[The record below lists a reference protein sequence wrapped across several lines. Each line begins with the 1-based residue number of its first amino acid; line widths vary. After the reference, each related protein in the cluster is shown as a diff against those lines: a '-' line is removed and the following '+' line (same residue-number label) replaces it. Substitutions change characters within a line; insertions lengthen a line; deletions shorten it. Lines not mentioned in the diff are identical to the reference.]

1 MQLRA
6 RIAWLAA
13 DLHGAIA
20 MSKKRKA
27 LIAGAIVA
35 ILLAVFV
42 MTNPRAEF
50 DVGGALVNVGFRMQD
65 HLHAYDFEHEHE
77 ITPDQVWAE
86 FQHQNELSASVRSRF
101 PRSTEHPVIAML
113 VCMDARIDT
122 SELAGDTRR
131 YYYVVRTAGSVLGE
145 QEQEMLELA
154 VQNGVKVIVL
164 TRHTDCAAEKAA
176 ADPEKR
182 KAYPALTTAVDER
195 DKRVA
200 EFLARPIIADRIAK
214 GELLVKN
221 LVIDTRSDHLVTDMP
236 GPLVAASPGH

>member
-1 MQLRA
+1 MT
-6 RIAWLAA
+6 
-13 DLHGAIA
+13 
-20 MSKKRKA
+20 KKRKA
-27 LIAGAIVA
+27 LIAGGVVA
-35 ILLAVFV
+35 SLLAVFV

-50 DVGGALVNVGFRMQD
+50 MVGGALVNVGFRLQD

-77 ITPDQVWAE
+77 ITPDEVWTE
-86 FQHQNELSASVRSRF
+86 FQHQNELSASVRNRF
-101 PRSTEHPVIAML
+101 PRSTEHPVIALL

-131 YYYVVRTAGSVLGE
+131 YYYVVRTAGSVLDV

-182 KAYPALTTAVDER
+182 KAYPALTAAVDER
-195 DKRVA
+195 DQRVA
-200 EFLARPIIADRIAK
+200 EFLARPVIADRIAK

-221 LVIDTRSDHLVTDMP
+221 VVIDTHSDHLVTAAP
-236 GPLVAASPGH
+236 GPLAAAGLDR

>member
-1 MQLRA
+1 MTR
-6 RIAWLAA
+6 
-13 DLHGAIA
+13 
-20 MSKKRKA
+20 KRKA
-27 LIAGAIVA
+27 LIVVA
-35 ILLAVFV
+35 MAALLSVVFV

-50 DVGGALVNVGFRMQD
+50 DLGGALVNVGFRLQD

-77 ITPDQVWAE
+77 ITPAEVWTE
-86 FQHQNELSASVRSRF
+86 FERQNELSSSVRNRF

-131 YYYVVRTAGSVLGE
+131 YYYVVRTAGSVLGV

-154 VQNGVKVIVL
+154 VQNGVKVIIL

-195 DKRVA
+195 DQRVA
-200 EFLARPIIADRIAK
+200 EFLARPVIADRIAK

-221 LVIDTRSDHLVTDMP
+221 LTIDTTSDRLITNMP
-236 GPLVAASPGH
+236 GTVASTAAGH

>member
-1 MQLRA
+1 MTR
-6 RIAWLAA
+6 
-13 DLHGAIA
+13 
-20 MSKKRKA
+20 KRKA
-27 LIAGAIVA
+27 LIVVA
-35 ILLAVFV
+35 MAALLSVVFV

-50 DVGGALVNVGFRMQD
+50 DLGGALVNVGFRLQD

-77 ITPDQVWAE
+77 ITPAEVWTE
-86 FQHQNELSASVRSRF
+86 FERQNQLSASVRNRF

-131 YYYVVRTAGSVLGE
+131 YYYVVRTAGSVLGV

-154 VQNGVKVIVL
+154 VQNGVKVIIL

-182 KAYPALTTAVDER
+182 AAYPALTTAVDER
-195 DKRVA
+195 DQRVA
-200 EFLARPIIADRIAK
+200 EFLARPVIADRIAK

-221 LVIDTRSDHLVTDMP
+221 LTIDTTSDRLITNMP
-236 GPLVAASPGH
+236 GTVATTASGH

>member
-1 MQLRA
+1 
-6 RIAWLAA
+6 
-13 DLHGAIA
+13 
-20 MSKKRKA
+20 MSKTRKA
-27 LIAGAIVA
+27 LSVA
-35 ILLAVFV
+35 AVVALLAVVFV

-50 DVGGALVNVGFRMQD
+50 SVGGAMVNVGFRLQD
-65 HLHAYDFEHEHE
+65 HLHAYDFEHEHD
-77 ITPDQVWAE
+77 ITPAEVWTE
-86 FQHQNELSASVRSRF
+86 FERQNEVSASVRTRF

-131 YYYVVRTAGSVLGE
+131 YYYIVRTAGSVLGE
-145 QEQEMLELA
+145 EEQEMLELA
-154 VQNGVKVIVL
+154 VQNGVKVIIL

-195 DKRVA
+195 DQRVA
-200 EFLARPIIADRIAK
+200 EFLARPLIADRIAK

-221 LVIDTRSDHLVTDMP
+221 LVIDTQSDQLIT
-236 GPLVAASPGH
+236 SN